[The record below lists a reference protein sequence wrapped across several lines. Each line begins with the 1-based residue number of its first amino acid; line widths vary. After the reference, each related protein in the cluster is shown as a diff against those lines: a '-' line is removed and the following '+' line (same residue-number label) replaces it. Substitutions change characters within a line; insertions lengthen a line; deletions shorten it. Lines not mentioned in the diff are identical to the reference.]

1 MNKKIFLLTLILSV
15 VALFNFCSILP
26 VMACDNDW
34 LCEAGEDYNNCPQD
48 CSKPISEVLEDAI
61 DWLLTVASIISILV
75 IVIGGIVY
83 VSSSGNPETAKTAKN
98 IVNGGVLGVIICG
111 LAYGILAV
119 IHKVLTT

>member
-1 MNKKIFLLTLILSV
+1 MTKKTFLLTIILG
-15 VALFNFCSILP
+15 VAITLSGAGHCSADI
-26 VMACDNDW
+26 AS
-34 LCEAGEDYNNCPQD
+34 A
-48 CSKPISEVLEDAI
+48 KPISDVLDDAI